1 MRFGRKIM
9 ASALL
14 GAGIWLAAAA
24 PGLPQDKPAAPDNTR
39 TNKGDRGPT
48 ADQQKENRADR
59 ELSRRIRKAIT
70 DDKSLSTYARNVK
83 IIAQDGKVTLK
94 GPVRSEEEKRAI
106 EAKATQVAGD
116 GNVTSEISIAQKQGE
131 TPRKAEKQG

>member
-1 MRFGRKIM
+1 MRFFGRLL

-14 GAGIWLAAAA
+14 GAGIWLTAAA
-24 PGLPQDKPAAPDNTR
+24 PGLTQDKPAAPDNTR
-39 TNKGDRGPT
+39 ANKADRGPT
-48 ADQQKENRADR
+48 ADQQKENQEDR

-70 DDKSLSTYARNVK
+70 EDKSLSTYARNVK

-94 GPVRSEEEKRAI
+94 GPVRSEEEKKAI

-116 GNVTSEISIAQKQGE
+116 GNVTNEISIARKQGEAPRKTQKQG
-131 TPRKAEKQG
+131 